1 MLKDFFVKPAF
12 AQIKLEPKGSDFKPL
27 TNLTFAGIISGAIN
41 LVMVLAALVFFFM
54 LVWGGIRWVMSQ
66 GDKGNVETARNQIT
80 NALIG
85 LAIVFAAWAIMKLI
99 ETLFGINIFSLN
111 IQSFQ

>member
-1 MLKDFFVKPAF
+1 MNLVQPAF
-12 AQIKLEPKGSDFKPL
+12 AQIKLEPKGQDFKPL
-27 TNLTFAGIISGAIN
+27 TNLTFAGIVSGLIN

-54 LVWGGIRWVMSQ
+54 LVWGGIRWVTSQ
-66 GDKGNVETARNQIT
+66 GDKNNVEGARNQIT

-99 ETLFGINIFSLN
+99 EVLFGINIFSLN